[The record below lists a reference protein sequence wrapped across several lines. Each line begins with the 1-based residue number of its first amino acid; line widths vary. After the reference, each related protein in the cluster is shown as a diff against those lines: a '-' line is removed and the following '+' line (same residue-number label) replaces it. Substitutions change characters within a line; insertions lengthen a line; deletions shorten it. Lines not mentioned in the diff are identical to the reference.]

1 MNSVYNTK
9 SWTDKFISAGPSD
22 RYDEARV
29 DMIMDI
35 IPPDVR
41 SVLDAGIGGGYIFKR
56 LKEQKGLAPFGFD
69 ISLEMLQ
76 KSKDGRVCACDIKK
90 IPFKDR
96 SFDLVIAAD
105 IIEHIAKDAFDESV
119 SELARVA
126 KDYILINSPYRDAFN
141 WPVALCDK
149 CNREFNI
156 YGHMRSVDMKLIRGS
171 FGKSFRVLKAGVI
184 GRKRDP
190 RPAPLVYIARRLG
203 RAYSREGAVC
213 PYCFNP
219 SITAPERNA
228 IEMFFSKAVG
238 SIFFVMDRLIPPF
251 LKSGSELYVL
261 LRRKKGAS

>member
-9 SWTDKFISAGPSD
+9 YWTEKFISAGPSD
-22 RYDEARV
+22 RYDEERV

-35 IPPDVR
+35 IPADVR
-41 SVLDAGIGGGYIFKR
+41 SVLDAGVGGGYIFRR
-56 LKEQKGLAPFGFD
+56 LKERKGLISFGFD
-69 ISLEMLQ
+69 ISLEMLK

-96 SFDLVIAAD
+96 AFDLVVAAD
-105 IIEHIAKDAFDESV
+105 IIEHIDMDAFDESI

-126 KDYILINSPYRDAFN
+126 KDYILINSPYKDAVN
-141 WPVALCDK
+141 WPVSLCDK
-149 CNREFNI
+149 CKREFNI
-156 YGHMRSVDMKLIRGS
+156 YGHMRSVDMKLIRE
-171 FGKSFRVLKAGVI
+171 SFRGKAFKVLRSGVI

-190 RPAPLVYIARRLG
+190 RPAPLVYIARKLG
-203 RAYSREGAVC
+203 KAYSKEGAIC

-228 IEMFFSKAVG
+228 FEMFFSKVVS

-251 LKSGSELYVL
+251 LKSGSEMYVL
-261 LRRKKGAS
+261 LCRKKRT